1 MFGQLKSVNW
11 ISKTLLSKSSKEQ
24 IKKRFQETPIEFHY
38 PKDLSD
44 FKLLIE
50 TFQKKKILVTT
61 ITMTVTKTIIFFCEK
76 K

>member
-50 TFQKKKILVTT
+50 TFQKKNTGDNDNDDSNEDDN
-61 ITMTVTKTIIFFCEK
+61 FFL
-76 K
+76 

>member
-24 IKKRFQETPIEFHY
+24 IKKRFQETTIEFHC
-38 PKDLSD
+38 PKDLSH

-50 TFQKKKILVTT
+50 TFQKNTGDNDNNDSNEDDN
-61 ITMTVTKTIIFFCEK
+61 FFL
-76 K
+76 